1 MRKTLVV
8 MVAAG
13 AVLVVPA
20 VSAEAAV
27 KPVRY
32 KNCAALNKVYKHGVG
47 RPKAKDR
54 VRGKTRPVTN
64 FTVDLKTYTLDT
76 GLDRDRDGVA
86 CEKR

>member
-47 RPKAKDR
+47 RLKAKDR
-54 VRGKTRPVTN
+54 VRGKSRPVTN

-76 GLDRDRDGVA
+76 GL
-86 CEKR
+86 EP